1 MQLRSVNV
9 GVERTSFVFARR
21 NSRFWEVCIRNDV
34 TAARYITQA
43 MGRQKNIWTFSIDR
57 HPVKV
62 GANACIT
69 LRSGILNRVFP
80 LSIIFYEYIMN
91 EPCNI
96 LERKKNVWERKN
108 RFYDTFLDHP
118 WLDSGWKKVSFS
130 VRVKSLERVAKISI
144 IEAAN
149 VLARSTWN

>member
-1 MQLRSVNV
+1 MTRRKTDRGWQNACTKCNV
-9 GVERTSFVFARR
+9 GVEGTSFVFVRR

-34 TAARYITQA
+34 TVARYITQA

-96 LERKKNVWERKN
+96 LRTEKMYEIV
-108 RFYDTFLDHP
+108 DHR
-118 WLDSGWKKVSFS
+118 LDSRWKRISFS
-130 VRVKSLERVAKISI
+130 IRVKSWTCCDNFYNWSSEHFS
-144 IEAAN
+144 
-149 VLARSTWN
+149 